1 MKFKELQLKN
11 DAELAK
17 DLGELREKARDLK
30 FKTAAGDLKNVKE
43 IAGVRK
49 QIAQIMTL
57 QTQRQKGQAK

>member
-30 FKTAAGDLKNVKE
+30 FKSAAGDLKNVKE
-43 IAGVRK
+43 LSGVRK
-49 QIAQIMTL
+49 NIARIMTL
-57 QTQRQKGQAK
+57 AAKRQKEKAK

>member
-17 DLGELREKARDLK
+17 DLGELREKARELK
-30 FKTAAGDLKNVKE
+30 FKAASGDLKNVKE
-43 IAGVRK
+43 VAGVKK
-49 QIAQIMTL
+49 QIARIMTL